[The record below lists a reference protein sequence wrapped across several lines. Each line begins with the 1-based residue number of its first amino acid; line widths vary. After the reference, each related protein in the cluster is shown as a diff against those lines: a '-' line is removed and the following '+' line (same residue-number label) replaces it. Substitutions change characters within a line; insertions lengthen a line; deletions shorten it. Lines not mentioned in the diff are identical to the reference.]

1 MTAAPPASDLDALL
15 GRVRAFVAERC
26 VPLEAHLQ
34 ASDYATLWAG
44 LADVR
49 ADARAAGL
57 WNLALSASEG
67 GAGLSL
73 PAFGRVSEALGWS
86 PLGHVATNGQAPDIG
101 NMELLLGHATDAQK
115 AEFLQPLL
123 DGDVRSCFAMTEPE
137 HAGSNPT
144 VMSSTARLEGGE
156 WTIDGHKWFT
166 TGFDGAAW
174 AVAMVVTDPDADNK
188 YARASMILVPTD
200 ADGLE
205 HVRKLP
211 VMGDEA
217 EGWFSHS
224 EIRFHG
230 VRVPEA
236 NLLGPRGG
244 GFQLAQERLGPGR
257 IHHCMR
263 WVGVC
268 ERALSL
274 LCRYAAAREIA
285 PGTPLAT
292 KQAVQFMIAESR
304 AETDAARLLV
314 LDAAEAIER
323 DGAKAARG
331 KISAIKFTVAN
342 TLQRVLDRAIQ
353 VHGGLG
359 VLDDTPLAFWYRH
372 ERGARI
378 YDGPDEVHKT
388 VVAREE
394 MRRYPDAA
402 PPAKARVG
410 VDV

>member
-1 MTAAPPASDLDALL
+1 MALL
-15 GRVRAFVAERC
+15 DRVRDFVAGTC

-34 ASDYATLWAG
+34 SGDYPALWAG
-44 LADVR
+44 LDDAR
-49 ADARAAGL
+49 AEARAAGL
-57 WNLALSASEG
+57 WNLALSADHG

-73 PAFGRVSEALGWS
+73 PEFGRVSEALGWS
-86 PLGHVATNGQAPDIG
+86 PLGHIATNGQAPDIG
-101 NMELLLGHATDAQK
+101 NMELLLGHATERQK
-115 AEFLQPLL
+115 AAFLQPLL
-123 DGDVRSCFAMTEPE
+123 DGEVRSCFAMTEPE

-144 VMSSTARLEGGE
+144 VMSTTARLDGGE
-156 WTIDGHKWFT
+156 WVIDGHKWFT

-174 AVAMVVTDPDADNK
+174 AVAMVVTDPDAENK
-188 YARASMILVPTD
+188 YARASMLLVPTD
-200 ADGLE
+200 VAGLE

-244 GFQLAQERLGPGR
+244 GFALAQERLGPGR

-274 LCRYAAAREIA
+274 MCAYAAGREVA
-285 PGTPLAT
+285 PGTPLASR
-292 KQAVQFMIAESR
+292 QAVQFMVAESR

-342 TLQRVLDRAIQ
+342 TLQRVVDRAVQ

-372 ERGARI
+372 ERAARI
-378 YDGPDEVHKT
+378 YDGPDEVHKS

-394 MRRYPDAA
+394 MKRHRAAA
-402 PPAKARVG
+402 PPARARVG

>member
-1 MTAAPPASDLDALL
+1 MTASAPGLDATLD
-15 GRVRAFVAERC
+15 RVRLFVEDEC
-26 VPLEAHLQ
+26 VPLEGHLLAH
-34 ASDYATLWAG
+34 DYGA
-44 LADVR
+44 LAAALGGVR
-49 ADARAAGL
+49 ERAKAAGL
-57 WNLALSASEG
+57 WNLALEARHG

-73 PAFGRVSEALGWS
+73 PDYGRVSEALGWS

-101 NMELLLGHATDAQK
+101 NMELLLAHATDAQK
-115 AEFLQPLL
+115 REFLQPLL
-123 DGDVRSCFAMTEPE
+123 DGDVRSCFAMTEPQ

-144 VMSSTARLEGGE
+144 QMSTTARFEGDE
-156 WTIDGHKWFT
+156 VVVDGHKWFT

-174 AVAMVVTDPDADNK
+174 AIVMAVTEPEADT
-188 YARASMILVPTD
+188 YARASMVLVPTD

-205 HVRKLP
+205 HVRRLP
-211 VMGDEA
+211 VMGDEGA
-217 EGWFSHS
+217 GWFSHS

-230 VRVPEA
+230 VRVPA
-236 NLLGPRGG
+236 SNLLGPRGG
-244 GFQLAQERLGPGR
+244 GFLLAQERLGPGR

-274 LCRYAAAREIA
+274 MCRQAAGREVA
-285 PGTPLAT
+285 PGRTLADQ
-292 KQAVQFMIAESR
+292 QAVQFMVAESR

-342 TLQRVLDRAIQ
+342 TLGRVLDRAIQ

-359 VLDDTPLAFWYRH
+359 VLDDTLLAFWYRH

-394 MRRYPDAA
+394 LRRYRA
-402 PPAKARVG
+402 
-410 VDV
+410 

>member
-1 MTAAPPASDLDALL
+1 MARHPDLLD
-15 GRVRAFVAERC
+15 RVRQFVEGEC
-26 VPLEAHLQ
+26 VPLEDHLKAH
-34 ASDYATLWAG
+34 DYGALAAA

-49 ADARAAGL
+49 ARAKAEGL
-57 WNLALSASEG
+57 WNLALSAEHG

-73 PAFGRVSEALGWS
+73 PDFGRVSEALGWS

-101 NMELLLGHATDAQK
+101 NMELLLGHATEAQK
-115 AEFLQPLL
+115 AEFLDPLL
-123 DGDVRSCFAMTEPE
+123 EGRVRSCFAMTEPE

-144 VMSSTARLEGGE
+144 VLSTTARFEGDDVV
-156 WTIDGHKWFT
+156 IDGHKWFT

-174 AVAMVVTDPDADNK
+174 AVVMAVTDPAAESP
-188 YARASMILVPTD
+188 YARASMVLVPSS

-224 EIRFHG
+224 EIRFHS
-230 VRVPEA
+230 VRVPAA
-236 NLLGPRGG
+236 NVLGPRGG

-268 ERALSL
+268 ERALAL
-274 LCRYAAAREIA
+274 MCERAAGREVA

-292 KQAVQFMIAESR
+292 KQAVQFTIAESR

-342 TLQRVLDRAIQ
+342 TLLRVLDRAIQ

-359 VLDDTPLAFWYRH
+359 VLDDTLLAFWYRH

-378 YDGPDEVHKT
+378 YDGPDEVHKA

-394 MRRYPDAA
+394 LRRY
-402 PPAKARVG
+402 R
-410 VDV
+410 

>member
-1 MTAAPPASDLDALL
+1 MPTDPDPSALL
-15 GRVRAFVAERC
+15 DRVRAFVAETC

-34 ASDYATLWAG
+34 TGDYPALWAG
-44 LADVR
+44 LAEAR
-49 ADARAAGL
+49 AEARAAGL
-57 WNLALSASEG
+57 WNLALAAEEG

-73 PAFGRVSEALGWS
+73 PEFGLVSEALGWS
-86 PLGHVATNGQAPDIG
+86 PLGHIATNGQAPDIG
-101 NMELLLGHATDAQK
+101 NMELLLGWATEAQK
-115 AEFLQPLL
+115 EEFLRPLL

-144 VMSSTARLEGGE
+144 VMSSAARLDGGE
-156 WTIDGHKWFT
+156 WVLDGHKWFT

-174 AVAMVVTDPDADNK
+174 AVAMVVTDPDAESP

-211 VMGDEA
+211 VMGDES

-224 EIRFHG
+224 EIRFRS
-230 VRVPEA
+230 VRVPEG

-244 GFQLAQERLGPGR
+244 GFRLAQERLGPGR

-268 ERALSL
+268 ERALDL
-274 LCRYAAAREIA
+274 MCRHAAAREIA
-285 PGTPLAT
+285 PSTPLAT

-342 TLQRVLDRAIQ
+342 TLQRVVDRAVQ

-372 ERGARI
+372 ERAARI
-378 YDGPDEVHKT
+378 YDGPDEVHKA

-394 MRRYPDAA
+394 MKRHRAPA
-402 PPAKARVG
+402 PPPAPAVG

>member
-1 MTAAPPASDLDALL
+1 MTAPRDLDALL
-15 GRVRAFVAERC
+15 DRVRPFVADEC
-26 VPLEAHLQ
+26 VPLERHLQ
-34 ASDYATLWAG
+34 THDYGA
-44 LADVR
+44 LAAALDGVR
-49 ADARAAGL
+49 QRAKAEGL
-57 WNLALSASEG
+57 WNLALGAEHG

-73 PAFGRVSEALGWS
+73 PAFGRVSEALGRS
-86 PLGHVATNGQAPDIG
+86 PLGHIATNGQAPDIG
-101 NMELLLGHATDAQK
+101 NMELLLGHASSDQK
-115 AEFLQPLL
+115 REFLDPLL
-123 DGDVRSCFAMTEPE
+123 EGEVRSCFAMTEPE

-144 VMSSTARLEGGE
+144 VMSTTARFDGSEVVV
-156 WTIDGHKWFT
+156 DGHKWFT

-174 AVAMVVTDPDADNK
+174 AVVMAVTDPDGGR
-188 YARASMILVPTD
+188 YEQASMILVPTD
-200 ADGLE
+200 AEGLE
-205 HVRKLP
+205 HVRRLP

-230 VRVPEA
+230 VRVPA
-236 NLLGPRGG
+236 SNVLGPRGG
-244 GFQLAQERLGPGR
+244 GFRLAQERLGPGR

-274 LCRYAAAREIA
+274 MCERAADREIA

-342 TLQRVLDRAIQ
+342 TLLRVLDRAVQ

-378 YDGPDEVHKT
+378 YDGPDEVHKS

-394 MRRYPDAA
+394 LRRY
-402 PPAKARVG
+402 R
-410 VDV
+410 

>member
-1 MTAAPPASDLDALL
+1 MTADAPAQDLDALL
-15 GRVRAFVAERC
+15 DRVRQFVEGEC
-26 VPLEAHLQ
+26 VPLEGLLQ
-34 ASDYATLWAG
+34 THDYGA
-44 LADVR
+44 LAEALDGVR
-49 ADARAAGL
+49 ARAKAEGL
-57 WNLALSASEG
+57 WNLALSAEHG
-67 GAGLSL
+67 GAGLGL
-73 PAFGRVSEALGWS
+73 PDFGRVSEALGWS

-101 NMELLLGHATDAQK
+101 NMELLLAHATDDQK
-115 AEFLQPLL
+115 RTFLDPLL
-123 DGDVRSCFAMTEPE
+123 EGEVRSCFAMTEPE

-144 VMSSTARLEGGE
+144 VMSTTARVEGDVVV
-156 WTIDGHKWFT
+156 IDGHKWFT

-174 AVAMVVTDPDADNK
+174 AVVMAVTDSDGGR
-188 YARASMILVPTD
+188 YEQASMILVPTD
-200 ADGLE
+200 AAGLE
-205 HVRKLP
+205 HVRRLP

-217 EGWFSHS
+217 KGWFSHS

-230 VRVPEA
+230 VRVPAA
-236 NLLGPRGG
+236 NVLGPRGG
-244 GFQLAQERLGPGR
+244 GFRLAQERLGPGR

-274 LCRYAAAREIA
+274 MCERAADREIA
-285 PGTPLAT
+285 PDTPLAT

-331 KISAIKFTVAN
+331 KISAIKFTVAG
-342 TLQRVLDRAIQ
+342 TLLRVLDRAIQ

-378 YDGPDEVHKT
+378 YDGPDEVHKS

-394 MRRYPDAA
+394 LKRY
-402 PPAKARVG
+402 R
-410 VDV
+410 

>member
-1 MTAAPPASDLDALL
+1 MNPEPDLDALL
-15 GRVRAFVAERC
+15 DRVRTFVAQAC
-26 VPLEAHLQ
+26 VPLEPLLLAG
-34 ASDYATLWAG
+34 DYAALSEALG
-44 LADVR
+44 AVR
-49 ADARAAGL
+49 ETARAEGL
-57 WNLALSASEG
+57 WNLALSRDAG

-86 PLGHVATNGQAPDIG
+86 PLGHLATNGQAPDIG
-101 NMELLLGHATDAQK
+101 NMELLLAHATPPQR
-115 AEFLQPLL
+115 ERFLDPLL
-123 DGDVRSCFAMTEPE
+123 AGTVRSCFAMTEPE

-144 VMSSTARLEGGE
+144 VMSSTARLDGDD
-156 WTIDGHKWFT
+156 WVIDGHKWFT

-174 AVAMVVTDPDADNK
+174 TVAMVVTDPDAESP
-188 YARASMILVPTD
+188 YARASMLLVPTD
-200 ADGLE
+200 VDGLE

-211 VMGDEA
+211 VMGDDGA
-217 EGWFSHS
+217 GWFSHS
-224 EIRFHG
+224 EIRFHR
-230 VRVPEA
+230 VRVPA
-236 NLLGPRGG
+236 SHLLGPRGG
-244 GFQLAQERLGPGR
+244 GFRLAQERLGPGR

-268 ERALSL
+268 ERALHL
-274 LCRYAAAREIA
+274 LCERAAAREVT
-285 PGTPLAT
+285 PGAALAT
-292 KQAVQFMIAESR
+292 RQAVQFMIAESR

-342 TLQRVLDRAIQ
+342 TLQRVLDRAVQ

-372 ERGARI
+372 ERAARI
-378 YDGPDEVHKT
+378 YDGPDEVHKA

-394 MRRYPDAA
+394 LRRYREAA
-402 PPAKARVG
+402 PPPVAPG